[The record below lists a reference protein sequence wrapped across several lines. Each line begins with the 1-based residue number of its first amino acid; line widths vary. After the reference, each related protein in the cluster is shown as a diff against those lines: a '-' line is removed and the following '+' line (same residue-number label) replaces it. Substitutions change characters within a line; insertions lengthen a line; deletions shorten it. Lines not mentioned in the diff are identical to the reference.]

1 MNVLLNTLIIFLFIV
16 ITVSANIP
24 RSNKDNYIQ
33 NKWYLFIGITLL
45 QICVL
50 MIDRVYSKCKIKT
63 LDLIKESI
71 KVGLVSVIG
80 YSIYVDILF
89 METLRESY
97 KGYID
102 VPKKNVL
109 FVSGIISLFVFV
121 YKIIDNLVFPIE
133 C

>member
-1 MNVLLNTLIIFLFIV
+1 
-16 ITVSANIP
+16 
-24 RSNKDNYIQ
+24 
-33 NKWYLFIGITLL
+33 
-45 QICVL
+45 

-80 YSIYVDILF
+80 YSVYVDILF

-97 KGYID
+97 RGYID